1 MTKFLLTPQLT
12 KLVSNSSLDES
23 QKESLLS
30 SPYITHANLISFYKL
45 CSPTPTLLQ
54 LIQMTKLYIPVR
66 KEESKPKSKEFIE
79 SMNELRLKAKEDEY
93 QKLIG
98 KTTDLSQLLYEPSAN
113 DIELTPAQMHKEV
126 RSHITT
132 IFNIFISV
140 ASVVYAIWYWTGSSM
155 RIKDSYRILLC
166 IFFGLLILV
175 AEVVVY
181 MGYLNKIEEAKI
193 AENKKKEVKKV
204 IKTI

>member
-1 MTKFLLTPQLT
+1 MTKFLITPQL
-12 KLVSNSSLDES
+12 KQVVNESSLSDS
-23 QKESLLS
+23 QKSKLLS
-30 SPYITHANLISFYKL
+30 LPYVTHGNLVSFYKM
-45 CSPTPTLLQ
+45 CSPTSTLLE
-54 LIQMTKLYIPVR
+54 LIQMTKISIPVH
-66 KEESKPKSKEFIE
+66 KEEPRAKSKEFIE
-79 SMNELRLKAKEDEY
+79 SMNQLRLKAKEDEY
-93 QKLIG
+93 QKLVSR
-98 KTTDLSQLLYEPSAN
+98 TTNVNQMLYEPSP
-113 DIELTPAQMHKEV
+113 DDEQLTPAQMHKEV

-155 RIKDSYRILLC
+155 RIQDSYRILLC

-193 AENKKKEVKKV
+193 AELKKKEIKKLVKS
-204 IKTI
+204 I